1 MSALLR
7 RGLLATK
14 EIMTIKEAA
23 DVLDLSKS
31 WIYLAIRQGKIRVIR
46 ERKHG
51 IMRVNVEEVSAYYF
65 SQERAGI
72 GRPRTTTETC
82 AECGGKPV
90 VCKNLCSRCYNRAQ
104 WKLKKEKRNGKS

>member
-1 MSALLR
+1 MAINN
-7 RGLLATK
+7 
-14 EIMTIKEAA
+14 EVMTIKEVA
-23 DVLDLSKS
+23 DALDLSKS
-31 WIYLAIRQGKIRVIR
+31 WIYLAIRQGKITVIR

-51 IMRVNVEEVSAYYF
+51 IMRVSVEEVSAYYF

-82 AECGGKPV
+82 IECGGKPV

-104 WKLKKEKRNGKS
+104 WKLKKEKSNGKS

>member
-1 MSALLR
+1 MAN
-7 RGLLATK
+7 K
-14 EIMTIKEAA
+14 EIMTIKEVA
-23 DVLDLSKS
+23 DALDLSKS
-31 WIYLAIRQGKIRVIR
+31 WIYLAIRQGKIAVIR

-72 GRPRTTTETC
+72 GRPQTTTETC
-82 AECGGKPV
+82 MECGGKPV

>member
-1 MSALLR
+1 M
-7 RGLLATK
+7 TINN
-14 EIMTIKEAA
+14 EVMTIKEVAYA
-23 DVLDLSKS
+23 LDLSKS
-31 WIYLAIRQGKIRVIR
+31 WIYLAIRQGKITVIR

-65 SQERAGI
+65 SQERTGI

-82 AECGGKPV
+82 VECGGKPV

>member
-1 MSALLR
+1 M
-7 RGLLATK
+7 TINN
-14 EIMTIKEAA
+14 EIMTIKEVA
-23 DVLDLSKS
+23 DTLDLSKS
-31 WIYLAIRQGKIRVIR
+31 WIYLAIRQGKITVIR

-51 IMRVNVEEVSAYYF
+51 IMRVSVEEVSAYYF

-82 AECGGKPV
+82 TECGGKPV
-90 VCKNLCSRCYNRAQ
+90 VCKNLCSHCYNRAQ